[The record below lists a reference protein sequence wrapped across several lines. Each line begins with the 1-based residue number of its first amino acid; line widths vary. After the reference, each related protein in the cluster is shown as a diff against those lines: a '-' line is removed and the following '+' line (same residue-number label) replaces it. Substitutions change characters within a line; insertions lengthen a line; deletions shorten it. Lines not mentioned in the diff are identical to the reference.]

1 MARIKDIDGNDY
13 IIYDLDNFKD
23 HIVKYH
29 TINGQPDNSIH
40 EENGFNFLIN
50 SDFYTKLNE
59 LK

>member
-13 IIYDLDNFKD
+13 IIYDLDNFTY

-29 TINGQPDNSIH
+29 TLNGQPDNSSH

>member
-29 TINGQPDNSIH
+29 TINGQPDKSIH
-40 EENGFNFLIN
+40 EENGFYFLIN

>member
-1 MARIKDIDGNDY
+1 MARIKDINGNDY

-59 LK
+59 P

>member
-1 MARIKDIDGNDY
+1 MARIKDINGNDY

-50 SDFYTKLNE
+50 SDFYTKLNG

>member
-1 MARIKDIDGNDY
+1 MARIKDIDRNDY

>member
-40 EENGFNFLIN
+40 EENGFYFLVN
-50 SDFYTKLNE
+50 SDFYTKLNG

>member
-29 TINGQPDNSIH
+29 TINGQSDNSIH

>member
-1 MARIKDIDGNDY
+1 MARIKDINGNDY